1 MSHVLTPVL
10 TPVTPRPLRVTQ
22 SRVLLSEWT
31 KFRSL
36 RSSVITLAVAV
47 VLMVGLG
54 AVISA
59 VSASQF
65 SSMTAASK
73 ATFDAVRTSLSGIT
87 FAQLAIGV
95 LGVLVVS
102 GEYTTGMIRATL
114 TVVPR
119 RLPVLWAKLMVFA
132 ATVFTVSTL
141 ASFGSFFL
149 GQYLLGRHGAGV
161 TLAAPGALRS
171 VIGAALVMTVVGL
184 IGAALGALLRTTA
197 GGISVFVGAFFVI
210 TPLAALLPSSYGD
223 HITPYLPS
231 NAGAD
236 LYGGGFGDAAL
247 GPWTGFAVLCAYA
260 VVLIAA
266 AAWRLRRT
274 DA

>member
-1 MSHVLTPVL
+1 MSHVMRGVSPA
-10 TPVTPRPLRVTQ
+10 PLRVTQ
-22 SRVLLSEWT
+22 ARVLRSEWT

-36 RSSVITLAVAV
+36 RSSVITLVVAV

-54 AVISA
+54 ATFSA
-59 VSASQF
+59 VTANRYAS
-65 SSMTAASK
+65 MGPADRAA
-73 ATFDAVRTSLSGIT
+73 FDAIRTSLSGIT

-102 GEYTTGMIRATL
+102 GEYSTGMIRASL

-119 RLPVLWAKLMVFA
+119 RLPVLWAKLVVFA
-132 ATVFTVSTL
+132 ATVFTVSAL
-141 ASFGSFFL
+141 ASFASFLL
-149 GQYLLGRHGAGV
+149 GQSLLGRHDLGI

-171 VIGAALVMTVVGL
+171 VIGAALVMTVAGL
-184 IGAALGALLRTTA
+184 IGAALGWLLRTTA
-197 GGISVFVGAFFVI
+197 GGISVFVGAFFVV
-210 TPLAALLPSSYGD
+210 TPLAQLLPSSVGS
-223 HITPYLPS
+223 HLNPYLPA

-236 LYGGGFGDAAL
+236 LYGGGFAGAGLA
-247 GPWTGFAVLCAYA
+247 PWTGFAVLCAYA